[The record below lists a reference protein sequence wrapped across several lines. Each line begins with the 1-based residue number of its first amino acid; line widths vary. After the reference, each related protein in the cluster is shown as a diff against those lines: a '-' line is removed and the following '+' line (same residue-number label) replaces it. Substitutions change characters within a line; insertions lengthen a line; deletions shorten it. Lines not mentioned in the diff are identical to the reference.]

1 MTWMRSLCVFLLICG
16 NGFNLSAQSFEK
28 AKPYYILKY
37 DVSAEVADYSRAIIK
52 SPFAKD
58 VLSKK
63 PLPKDLNQGKIVAI
77 DYYYTQFK
85 SAESFQQIGLDKA
98 RFKNLKAQFPQV
110 YQLVDSVPVRFI
122 EQTLAQTVKEAKF
135 FFHGF
140 VIYYQLPTKGLNPR
154 RAEINRIKKLF
165 KNNFKLDDSPE
176 YGQIR
181 QIKGTQQGDFLH
193 VWGETIHLSRPDTV
207 IEADI
212 NDVERAVKL
221 ATDGEFVTCYKEGK
235 LLGKNK
241 VEVGLYRVP
250 KKNFPGTSPPP
261 FSEGMFGIKEKAYK
275 ESRLRALSMQK
286 QVFPNEVSGNLHKS
300 LQDYKEDSIVVV
312 IDVTGSMVNAIAQ
325 VLKWMHQDDVQSRIK
340 GVAFFNDGDG
350 KKDKR
355 KVVGSTGGI
364 YFVDDFKSLQKILIK
379 SMSKGGG
386 GDLHENDME
395 AVIEAR
401 KHFGK
406 GNYILVADNNA
417 YPRDLA
423 LVHNIKFPV
432 DLLICNAQETMYYYL
447 DIVKQTGGKVI
458 NKK

>member
-1 MTWMRSLCVFLLICG
+1 MQRKQFLWLILLLLV
-16 NGFNLSAQSFEK
+16 NGHDVLAQSFHK
-28 AKPYYILKY
+28 AKPYYILKF
-37 DVSAEVADYSRAIIK
+37 DVNAEVPDYKRAVIK

-63 PLPKDLNQGKIVAI
+63 PLPRDLSKGKIIAI

-85 SAESFQQIGLDKA
+85 SAKSFQQISLDAA
-98 RFKNLKAQFPQV
+98 RFKNLKLQYPSIH
-110 YQLVDSVPVRFI
+110 QLVDSVPVRFI
-122 EQTLAQTVKEAKF
+122 EQTMAQTVQQAKF

-140 VIYYQLPTKGLNPR
+140 VIYYQVPSVGLNPR
-154 RAEINRIKKLF
+154 RAEINRIKNLF
-165 KNNFKLDDSPE
+165 KNDFKLDDSPE

-181 QIKGTQQGDFLH
+181 QIKGTQQGDYLS
-193 VWGETIHLSRPDTV
+193 VWGENIHLAKPDTL

-212 NDVERAVKL
+212 NDVERAVKI
-221 ATDGEFVTCYKEGK
+221 ASDGEFVTCYKEGK
-235 LLGKNK
+235 VLGKNK

-300 LQDYKEDSIVVV
+300 LQDYKEDSIVLV
-312 IDVTGSMVNAIAQ
+312 IDVTGSMVSSIAH
-325 VLKWMHQDDVQSRIK
+325 VLKWMHQDDVKSRIK
-340 GVAFFNDGDG
+340 GVVLFNDGDG

-355 KVVGSTGGI
+355 KVIGSTGGI
-364 YFVDDFKSLQKILIK
+364 YFVDDLASLQKTMIK

-432 DLLICNAQETMYYYL
+432 NLLICNAQETMYYYL